1 MVAEGSAP
9 IEILLV
15 EDNPGDVRLTEEALK
30 DSGVDH
36 NLTVARDGEVA
47 LAMLKKEGDHSNAPH
62 PSMILLDLGLPKMD
76 GRELLTK
83 IKEDPDLKNIPV
95 VVLTMSSSE
104 EDILR
109 SYNLQVNNYL
119 TKPLQGGH
127 LKMVIGTV
135 QNYLRAIA
143 KIQRSPGD

>member
-15 EDNPGDVRLTEEALK
+15 EDNPGDVRLTEEALR

-36 NLTVARDGEVA
+36 NLTVAGDGEVA

-76 GRELLTK
+76 GREL
-83 IKEDPDLKNIPV
+83 PDQDQRGPRPQEYPG
-95 VVLTMSSSE
+95 SSS
-104 EDILR
+104 
-109 SYNLQVNNYL
+109 N
-119 TKPLQGGH
+119 H
-127 LKMVIGTV
+127 V
-135 QNYLRAIA
+135 QLGRGYSA
-143 KIQRSPGD
+143 KL